1 MKKLFL
7 TLFFLLFCS
16 NSYSITYSVK
26 DINESYSCLYPVFS
40 KLKVNIYKLYIT
52 QFVTYTVTS
61 YGEEKGVYLGMEQ
74 GNKIYGFN
82 RNGRDLY
89 FDIIEK
95 DTNNS
100 KIKFTRNWF
109 TSDEIAS
116 FDEGNKSVLRDNLKF
131 VKNTKLP
138 EDLFKNEG
146 RIFMLNKNYTLK
158 LLDNKSKSSETFFDK
173 NETICNK
180 N

>member
-40 KLKVNIYKLYIT
+40 KLKIKIYKLYIT
-52 QFVTYTVTS
+52 QFVTYTVS
-61 YGEEKGVYLGMEQ
+61 SVGKEEGVYLGMEQ

-82 RNGRDLY
+82 RMEEIY
-89 FDIIEK
+89 IWYYEK

-109 TSDEIAS
+109 ASDEIA

-131 VKNTKLP
+131 VKNSELP
-138 EDLFKNEG
+138 EDLFKNKEE
-146 RIFMLNKNYTLK
+146 FL
-158 LLDNKSKSSETFFDK
+158 
-173 NETICNK
+173 C
-180 N
+180 